1 MSDIKNQI
9 SDLFDNLSPDDKEII
24 SEEMN
29 IQVPP
34 TPVAPKPV
42 RVVEERDTRIPIRGP
57 IKRQPQSRQP
67 KKVVKESVQKKAPEN
82 YFDKLI
88 EKARGQIS

>member
-9 SDLFDNLSPDDKEII
+9 SDLFDNLTPDDTELI

-29 IQVPP
+29 IKAP
-34 TPVAPKPV
+34 TPKASPKPQ
-42 RVVEERDTRIPIRGP
+42 RVVEERSNRIPIRGP
-57 IKRQPQSRQP
+57 VKRTPQRKQVQIKEEAP
-67 KKVVKESVQKKAPEN
+67 KKKAEN

-88 EKARGQIS
+88 LHRPGYML